1 MFTKNMFV
9 HVLQI
14 NNTLVSMFTR
24 KYFTLVG
31 PGNLVNYTY
40 QSFHLNS
47 QTINKSFDAA
57 WTNKCKPRIK

>member
-1 MFTKNMFV
+1 MFTKIMFV

-14 NNTLVSMFTR
+14 NNTLVLMFTR

-40 QSFHLNS
+40 QSFHLNIAKLS
-47 QTINKSFDAA
+47 VKALMRPGLTSVNLG
-57 WTNKCKPRIK
+57 